1 VGSLKLDF
9 RTGECPGTHPV
20 RLPQIAV
27 FTRVAPYHGGI
38 HLFSDGTG
46 YFHADYFSGWEA
58 AQLQKVLDECEND
71 SMESA
76 PDAWCEDHVTF
87 RDAPKSEDVEDEEL
101 RAKLE
106 PFQPAPFDATRILSE
121 AVDGV
126 PDLPGGL
133 QPVIDPAASTATN
146 VEEHCF
152 ADATNTFH
160 VWLDPY
166 ASELGSWKFLEC
178 GDTPMPIL
186 AVEKGVTYTFEQFD
200 ASNWYHPLAFGT
212 EPDDDE
218 DDLATYYLN
227 GNQID
232 EDAYEDAFVVA
243 REAWLDAS
251 GQSQDEDEGE
261 GGDEGE
267 DAGEEEDAGEGGD
280 EEDAG
285 EEGGD
290 EDEADEGEGGDE
302 EEDAGEDADADE
314 DRRRLQA
321 GAGYLVTLTVTDD
334 VGDEGEDA
342 DEDRRLQA
350 GGDLFYMCNV
360 HNNMAGRIKVYENGA
375 PLNSEDT
382 PALLKEPD
390 VVSAYDQS
398 CGTVGVGDYTRSSG
412 KCPADAF
419 ICTEGDE
426 TPEQLL
432 FGECMYALDCH
443 MNYNMKSI
451 LANSDPIVTFIHQM
465 IPHHQNAVNM
475 AKALLKT
482 NTLDA
487 SDEDDREMEHM
498 MWAIINGQNFQIH
511 QMQDYLAAKSY
522 AESDICEDS
531 APPVFAPTPR
541 PTPSPTVSPGNP
553 TSKPV
558 PAPTAASV
566 TTAPVALAAPAEIMP
581 AASSSSSGS
590 SDTITTQA
598 SGNIIATI
606 CVVSAVLIVGAFVAG
621 RRSAQAA
628 VKREYLDGAR
638 DAVETDKV

>member
-1 VGSLKLDF
+1 MGSLKLDF

-200 ASNWYHPLAFGT
+200 PSNWYHPLAFGT

-218 DDLATYYLN
+218 DDLATHYLN
-227 GNQID
+227 GAQID
-232 EDAYEDAFVVA
+232 EDAYDDGFVVS
-243 REAWLDAS
+243 RVAWLDAS
-251 GQSQDEDEGE
+251 GQSQDEDEE
-261 GGDEGE
+261 GGD
-267 DAGEEEDAGEGGD
+267 DEEEDAGEGGD
-280 EEDAG
+280 E
-285 EEGGD
+285 
-290 EDEADEGEGGDE
+290 
-302 EEDAGEDADADE
+302 DADADE
-314 DRRRLQA
+314 DRRLQA
-321 GAGYLVTLTVTDD
+321 VAGYSVTLTVTDE

-350 GGDLFYMCNV
+350 GGDLFYMC
-360 HNNMAGRIKVYENGA
+360 
-375 PLNSEDT
+375 
-382 PALLKEPD
+382 
-390 VVSAYDQS
+390 
-398 CGTVGVGDYTRSSG
+398 
-412 KCPADAF
+412 DAVW
-419 ICTEGDE
+419 
-426 TPEQLL
+426 
-432 FGECMYALDCH
+432 
-443 MNYNMKSI
+443 KS
-451 LANSDPIVTFIHQM
+451 T
-465 IPHHQNAVNM
+465 
-475 AKALLKT
+475 
-482 NTLDA
+482 
-487 SDEDDREMEHM
+487 
-498 MWAIINGQNFQIH
+498 
-511 QMQDYLAAKSY
+511 
-522 AESDICEDS
+522 S
-531 APPVFAPTPR
+531 APGAFSAMAR
-541 PTPSPTVSPGNP
+541 PSWLGRAVRNRHGTPSSRR
-553 TSKPV
+553 
-558 PAPTAASV
+558 
-566 TTAPVALAAPAEIMP
+566 
-581 AASSSSSGS
+581 
-590 SDTITTQA
+590 
-598 SGNIIATI
+598 
-606 CVVSAVLIVGAFVAG
+606 CVDGVEEEAMI
-621 RRSAQAA
+621 QHEHA
-628 VKREYLDGAR
+628 VKF
-638 DAVETDKV
+638 

>member
-1 VGSLKLDF
+1 MPALEKLLPLLALLPHAAATSMKIDYLRLTNVRTDPITDPDGLSPHVHSFYGATEAAPGTTYETLRNAAGNTGNVEENKSLYWHPTIYRYVDGQYEIQDTSYFSTYYIWPTGATTAFPDGLKMIGGGAGYEAARQEADCSNPGPCPDGVCDRWNDFFPATSCDELELSMLMPSCWDGVNLDSSDH
-9 RTGECPGTHPV
+9 RSHMAYTKNSEADGECPGTHPV

-27 FTRVAPYHGGI
+27 FTRIAPYHGGI

-71 SMESA
+71 SMQSA

-101 RAKLE
+101 REKLV

-126 PDLPGGL
+126 ADLPGGL
-133 QPVIDPAASTATN
+133 QPVIDPTASTATN
-146 VEEHCF
+146 TEEHCF

-160 VWLDPY
+160 VWVDPY

-267 DAGEEEDAGEGGD
+267 DEAEEADEEEADEEEGDEEEDAGEGGD
-280 EEDAG
+280 E
-285 EEGGD
+285 
-290 EDEADEGEGGDE
+290 
-302 EEDAGEDADADE
+302 DADADE
-314 DRRRLQA
+314 DRRTLQA
-321 GAGYLVTLTVTDD
+321 AAGYSVTLTVTDE

-350 GGDLFYMCNV
+350 GGDLFYMCNGV
-360 HNNMAGRIKVYENGA
+360 RKSTSASGA
-375 PLNSEDT
+375 QFFTKSFP
-382 PALLKEPD
+382 
-390 VVSAYDQS
+390 
-398 CGTVGVGDYTRSSG
+398 GDDAAVLARSSG
-412 KCPADAF
+412 EEPA
-419 ICTEGDE
+419 
-426 TPEQLL
+426 
-432 FGECMYALDCH
+432 
-443 MNYNMKSI
+443 
-451 LANSDPIVTFIHQM
+451 
-465 IPHHQNAVNM
+465 
-475 AKALLKT
+475 
-482 NTLDA
+482 
-487 SDEDDREMEHM
+487 
-498 MWAIINGQNFQIH
+498 
-511 QMQDYLAAKSY
+511 
-522 AESDICEDS
+522 
-531 APPVFAPTPR
+531 TPR
-541 PTPSPTVSPGNP
+541 YR
-553 TSKPV
+553 
-558 PAPTAASV
+558 
-566 TTAPVALAAPAEIMP
+566 
-581 AASSSSSGS
+581 
-590 SDTITTQA
+590 
-598 SGNIIATI
+598 
-606 CVVSAVLIVGAFVAG
+606 AG
-621 RRSAQAA
+621 RVRGVNAP
-628 VKREYLDGAR
+628 
-638 DAVETDKV
+638 